1 MRGAISVEE
10 LLSEQ
15 GEELSLELLSGIEGL
30 ERLITV
36 VDINRPG
43 LALSGYL
50 DHFAF
55 ERIQV
60 LGRTELSYLSSLTPK
75 GRAKVISLL
84 LSYQIPCVIISR
96 NLSPPIELLE
106 EGSRRRIP
114 IIRSSLRT
122 TALIGRLTLYLER
135 RFSPRTTVH
144 GVLMDIHGIGTLI
157 IGKSGIGKSEC
168 ALELIRRGHR
178 LVADDIVHIRKD
190 VDGTLVGSGS
200 ELIKH
205 HMEVRGLG
213 IVNVR
218 NIFGIGS
225 VRNRKPIELVISLE
239 DWDSMKDSDRIGA
252 ELNTYTILGVDIP
265 YCVIPV
271 SPGRNIPAIIETA
284 ALNLRLRKAGENSA
298 RDLQRKIMEAISTY
312 PEEDDHE

>member
-1 MRGAISVEE
+1 MIGAISVEE
-10 LLSEQ
+10 LLREQ
-15 GEELSLELLSGIEGL
+15 GDLLDLELLSGIEGL
-30 ERLITV
+30 DRLITV

-43 LALSGYL
+43 LALSGYF

-75 GRAKVISLL
+75 GRTRVLSLL
-84 LSYQIPCVIISR
+84 MSYQIPCVIISR
-96 NLSPPIELLE
+96 KLSPPIELLD

-114 IIRSSLRT
+114 IIRSSIKT

-135 RFSPRTTVH
+135 KFSPRTTVH
-144 GVLMDIHGIGTLI
+144 GVLMDIHGVGTLI
-157 IGKSGIGKSEC
+157 MGKSGVGKSEC

-190 VDGTLVGSGS
+190 VDGTLIGSGS

-213 IVNVR
+213 IINIR
-218 NIFGIGS
+218 SIFGIGS

-239 DWDSMKDSDRIGA
+239 DWESIKDSDRIGI

-265 YCVIPV
+265 YCIIPV

-298 RDLQRKIMEAISTY
+298 RELQRRIMETIH
-312 PEEDDHE
+312 PEEGDYE

>member
-10 LLSEQ
+10 LLLEQ

-75 GRAKVISLL
+75 GRARVISLL

-239 DWDSMKDSDRIGA
+239 DWDSMRDSDRIGT
-252 ELNTYTILGVDIP
+252 ELNTYTILGVAIP

-298 RDLQRKIMEAISTY
+298 MNLQRRIMEAISMY

>member
-1 MRGAISVEE
+1 MMGAISVEE
-10 LLSEQ
+10 LLREQ
-15 GEELSLELLSGIEGL
+15 GDLLDLELLSGAEGL
-30 ERLITV
+30 DRLIMV

-43 LALSGYL
+43 LALSGYF

-75 GRAKVISLL
+75 GRTRILSLL
-84 LSYQIPCVIISR
+84 MSYQIPCVIISR
-96 NLSPPIELLE
+96 KLSPPIELLD

-114 IIRSSLRT
+114 IIRSSLKT

-135 RFSPRTTVH
+135 KFSPRTTVH
-144 GVLMDIHGIGTLI
+144 GVLMDIHGVGTLI
-157 IGKSGIGKSEC
+157 MGKSGIGKSEC

-178 LVADDIVHIRKD
+178 LVADDIVHIRRD
-190 VDGTLVGSGS
+190 VDGTLIGSGS

-213 IVNVR
+213 IVNIR
-218 NIFGIGS
+218 SIFGIGS
-225 VRNRKPIELVISLE
+225 VRNRKPIELIISLE
-239 DWDSMKDSDRIGA
+239 DWESIKDSDRIGI

-265 YCVIPV
+265 YCIIPV

-298 RDLQRKIMEAISTY
+298 RELQRRIMEAMY
-312 PEEDDHE
+312 PEEGDYE

>member
-298 RDLQRKIMEAISTY
+298 RDLQRRIMEAISTY